1 MTRPAWHWSW
11 AGIPLLVLA
20 WSLAAL
26 HLPAYVLPQPAGVAA
41 EGLRWLQA
49 GKLWPQL
56 AASLVE
62 EAAGFGIAT
71 AASLVVGI
79 AAGLLRPVREFVGP
93 LNALFMAIPP
103 VAWAPLSMIVFGLG
117 TTSIVAVIVV
127 AAVFP
132 MAVAIQQG
140 VEGLA
145 GGELRAARTLGAS
158 SLQRLLHVVL
168 PASLPAITAA
178 LRIGFSQAWRALVA
192 AEMIGATR
200 GIGWMVATGGQVGN
214 AEQVLL
220 GMALIGL
227 VAWLMES
234 LVFRRLERRYQRWNV
249 R

>member
-1 MTRPAWHWSW
+1 
-11 AGIPLLVLA
+11 LLVA
-20 WSLAAL
+20 WAL
-26 HLPAYVLPQPAGVAA
+26 VSRGLPSYVLPQPTGVVGEAW
-41 EGLRWLQA
+41 RWLQN
-49 GKLWPQL
+49 GKLWPHL
-56 AASLVE
+56 AASLLE
-62 EAAGFGIAT
+62 EAAGFALAT
-71 AASLVVGI
+71 LGALVVGI
-79 AAGLLRPVREFVGP
+79 GAGLSRPVREFVGP

-103 VAWAPLSMIVFGLG
+103 VAWAPLAMILFGLG
-117 TTSIVAVIVV
+117 TTAIVAVIFV
-127 AAVFP
+127 ASAFP

-145 GGELRAARTLGAS
+145 GGEMRAARVLGATR
-158 SLQRLLHVVL
+158 LQRLWHVVL

-200 GIGWMVATGGQVGN
+200 GIGWMVAMGGQIGS

-227 VAWLMES
+227 IAWLVES
-234 LVFRRLERRYQRWNV
+234 LVFRRLERHYQRWSV